1 MAFDL
6 ISRIAGTVL
15 PLVALV
21 IVGLLY
27 ARRTRPNLD
36 DANRAN
42 MDLFTPALVFSI
54 LVGGD
59 FELTDMAGLA
69 VATLAL
75 VSACALT
82 AAGVARLAGLD
93 WRVMVL
99 SSTFRNSGNI
109 GLPLAVLAFGDNALP
124 AATVVFL
131 TGNLVHFLIGAW
143 LLNGVSN
150 WRAVL
155 GVPVVTVSCL
165 AVLIKAAA
173 VPIPEIA
180 MTPIRMLGEITI
192 PLMLFALGVRLANA
206 DFSEWRVGLIAGL
219 AMPLTGLI
227 AYVLIAPGFTLGPL
241 QTAALLTYAVLP
253 SAVLNFMFAER
264 YAYKPSEV
272 ASIIAVS
279 HLISLVTLPLM
290 LAWALTNIGLPIG

>member
-21 IVGLLY
+21 IVGLIY
-27 ARRTRPNLD
+27 ARRRRPNLD

-69 VATLAL
+69 GATVAMVL
-75 VSACALT
+75 SCACA
-82 AAGVARLAGLD
+82 AAVVARLAGLD
-93 WRVMVL
+93 WRVLVL

-109 GLPLAVLAFGDNALP
+109 GLPLAVLAFGTDALP

-131 TGNLVHFLIGAW
+131 TGNLIHFFVGAW
-143 LLNGVSN
+143 LLNGASS
-150 WRAVL
+150 WRDVL
-155 GVPVVTVSCL
+155 GVPVVTVSL
-165 AVLIKAAA
+165 VAVAIKALAIP
-173 VPIPEIA
+173 VPDIA
-180 MTPIRMLGEITI
+180 MIPIRMLGEITI
-192 PLMLFALGVRLANA
+192 PLMLFSLGVRLAGS
-206 DFSEWRVGLIAGL
+206 DFSQWRIGLIAGIS
-219 AMPLTGLI
+219 MPLTGLL
-227 AYVLIAPGFTLGPL
+227 AYALIVPWFTLTPF
-241 QTAALLTYAVLP
+241 QIAALLAYAVLP

-264 YAYKPSEV
+264 YAYKPTEV

-279 HLISLVTLPLM
+279 HLVGLATLPLM
-290 LAWALTNIGLPIG
+290 LAWALTRLV